1 MIDIQQLV
9 NSISDLRGDIGRVR
23 GTIGGMDAMLLG
35 ITVLLGINCIATIIV
50 GIAIW
55 NTNGG

>member
-1 MIDIQQLV
+1 MDIQRLLI
-9 NSISDLRGDIGRVR
+9 SISDLRGDVGRLRGRV
-23 GTIGGMDAMLLG
+23 GSMDTMLIGVM
-35 ITVLLGINCIATIIV
+35 ILLGINCVATIII

>member
-1 MIDIQQLV
+1 MDIQRLL
-9 NSISDLRGDIGRVR
+9 NEISDVRSDIGRLR
-23 GTIGGMDAMLLG
+23 GRVGSMDTMLIGVM
-35 ITVLLGINCIATIIV
+35 ILLGINCVATIIV